1 MAKII
6 LEEMEFYAHH
16 GCFLEEQLVGARFI
30 VNLEFEYDSSIAEV
44 SDKIEDAVNYQQLY
58 KIVKGEM
65 KKNSK
70 LIEAVANRIASEIQ
84 YAFPEIQY
92 LLVRVSKL
100 NPPVGGKVK
109 SVGVVIER
117 RRSSLDKL

>member
-6 LEEMEFYAHH
+6 LDDMEFYAHH
-16 GCFLEEQLVGARFI
+16 GCLLEEQLIGARFI

-117 RRSSLDKL
+117 RSSSLGKV

>member
-16 GCFLEEQLVGARFI
+16 GCFLEEQLVGARFT

-44 SDKIEDAVNYQQLY
+44 SDKIDDAVNYQQLY
-58 KIVKGEM
+58 KIVKSEM
-65 KKNSK
+65 RQNSN
-70 LIEAVANRIASEIQ
+70 LIEAVANRIVNQIL
-84 YAFPEIQY
+84 YDFPEIQN
-92 LLVRVSKL
+92 LVVRVSKL

-117 RRSSLDKL
+117 GFKKPF

>member
-16 GCFLEEQLVGARFI
+16 GCFLEEQLVGARFT

-58 KIVKGEM
+58 KIVKSEM
-65 KKNSK
+65 RQNSN
-70 LIEAVANRIASEIQ
+70 LIEAVANRIVNQIL
-84 YAFPEIQY
+84 YDFPEIQN
-92 LLVRVSKL
+92 LVVRVSKL

-117 RRSSLDKL
+117 DLKKPF